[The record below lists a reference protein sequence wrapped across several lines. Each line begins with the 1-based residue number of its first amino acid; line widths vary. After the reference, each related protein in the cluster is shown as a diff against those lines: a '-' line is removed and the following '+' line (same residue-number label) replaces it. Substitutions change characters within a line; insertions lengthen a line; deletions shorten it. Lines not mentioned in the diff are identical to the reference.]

1 MRRVANQVGGIDMK
15 KQTTSKV
22 RSSAPRAKSTRE
34 AAKLRKQI
42 AALRFEADQRV
53 REAYTAGFDDG
64 GDEPPLTFGGGV
76 IGRGYRSLKMSV
88 RDETSTSQEAAIER
102 SYRQFATNPLSWAIA
117 NIGTDYVWDDNGPT
131 ITAQN
136 DEVQAVLDAHW
147 KDDVNDWPGRGSQRV
162 RDLRLY
168 GELILE
174 AFVRPADGRVR
185 LGTID
190 PAELSE
196 VITDGENRDE
206 IIAVKL
212 KAIQGETQNAGRL
225 LKVITHSESERL
237 IGVQQSEFAAARQY
251 QAGDLIRRGGVR
263 YRVVEANQSTDRFKS
278 GWSNVRVAECCY
290 GRAWRVSEAAGTEW
304 RDLRTGARLGGR
316 IIEDGTGTEIN
327 GQPYDGQCFLVQVNK
342 TSIGLRG
349 RPDGLALIDW
359 LDRYDQMFF
368 DILEHAALIKDIVWD
383 LLVTGGDPPE
393 IAARV
398 SDFVK
403 SSQSGK
409 VFGHNEKIVT
419 TPQNPDLKGADWAGL
434 SDTVL
439 NLIGGGSRYPVYM
452 LGSGGDANLATA
464 TAQGGP
470 TYKGF
475 KTRQGIVKRFI
486 TRILQYVVDCAV
498 AAGKLPEY
506 VTVYDEKHQPRID
519 ENDLPIVVKA
529 REAFSVVMPEI
540 APRDTVAAATA
551 FSTLVTAVIAVV
563 TAKLMSKRVGVEIIA
578 RGTDLLGIEID
589 VADMLMELEAE
600 PSGEPLAAELEQA
613 AQQDVIDQNGHAANE
628 IDRLLAGI
636 NSGAREEPKA
646 E

>member
-1 MRRVANQVGGIDMK
+1 MK
-15 KQTTSKV
+15 KQTTLT
-22 RSSAPRAKSTRE
+22 RPKSTRE
-34 AAKLRKQI
+34 VAKLRKQI
-42 AALRFEADQRV
+42 AALKSEADQRA
-53 REAYTAGFDDG
+53 REAYAAGFDDG

-102 SYRQFATNPLSWAIA
+102 SYRQFATNPLAWATA
-117 NIGTDYVWDDNGPT
+117 NIGTDYVWDDEGPT

-136 DEVQAVLDAHW
+136 DEVQTVIDAHW

-174 AFVRPADGRVR
+174 TFVRPADGRVR

-196 VITDGENRDE
+196 VITDADNRDE

-263 YRVVEANQSTDRFKS
+263 YRVVEANQSTDRFRS
-278 GWSNVRVAECCY
+278 GWANVRAAECCY
-290 GRAWRVSEAAGTEW
+290 GRAWRVSEAAGTER

-316 IIEDGTGTEIN
+316 MIEDGTGTEIN
-327 GQPYDGQCFLVQVNK
+327 GQPYDGQCFLVQINK

-383 LLVTGGDPPE
+383 LLVTSGDEKE

-398 SDFVK
+398 ADFVR
-403 SSQSGK
+403 SSQSSGR
-409 VFGHNEKIVT
+409 VFGHNEKVVT

-475 KTRQGIVKRFI
+475 KTRQGIIKRFI
-486 TRILQYVVDCAV
+486 TRILQYAVDCAV

-506 VTVYDEKHQPRID
+506 VTVCDEKHKPRVD
-519 ENDLPIVVKA
+519 ENDMPIVVKT

-540 APRDTVAAATA
+540 APRDTTAAATA
-551 FSTLVTAVIAVV
+551 FSVLATAVIAVV

-578 RGTDLLGIEID
+578 RGADLLGIEID
-589 VADMLMELEAE
+589 VSEMLAELESE
-600 PSGEPLAAELEQA
+600 PGGEPLAAELEQA
-613 AQQDVIDQNGHAANE
+613 QQQDVIDQNGHAADE
-628 IDRLLAGI
+628 IDRLLAGM
-636 NSGAREEPKA
+636 NSGSREEPKA

>member
-464 TAQGGP
+464 TAQGSP
-470 TYKGF
+470 TYRGF
-475 KTRQGIVKRFI
+475 ETRQGVVRRML
-486 TRILQYVVDCAV
+486 TRILQYQVDCAV
-498 AAGKLPEY
+498 EAK
-506 VTVYDEKHQPRID
+506 RID
-519 ENDLPIVVKA
+519 EFVEILDENGDPKMDRLGLPVRIKA
-529 REAFSVVMPEI
+529 RDAFAVTMPEI
-540 APRDTVAAATA
+540 SPRDTAAAAST
-551 FSTLVTAVIAVV
+551 FSAVTTAVSGAYSMKLLPLQ
-563 TAKLMSKRVGVEIIA
+563 TAIEIIA
-578 RGTDLLGIEID
+578 RAVELLGVEMDVEKVVEALQQAPDTTGLADALDQAQKPETDL
-589 VADMLMELEAE
+589 
-600 PSGEPLAAELEQA
+600 SSLAAVVNA
-613 AQQDVIDQNGHAANE
+613 GAQQ
-628 IDRLLAGI
+628 
-636 NSGAREEPKA
+636 EPKGNGLG
-646 E
+646 

>member
-1 MRRVANQVGGIDMK
+1 MK
-15 KQTTSKV
+15 KQTTLT
-22 RSSAPRAKSTRE
+22 RPKSTRE
-34 AAKLRKQI
+34 AARLRKQI
-42 AALRFEADQRV
+42 AALKSEADQRA
-53 REAYTAGFDDG
+53 REAYAAGFDDG

-102 SYRQFATNPLSWAIA
+102 SYRQFATNPLAWATA

-147 KDDVNDWPGRGSQRV
+147 TDDVNDWPGRGSQRV

-196 VITDGENRDE
+196 VITDADNRDE

-263 YRVVEANQSTDRFKS
+263 YRVVEANQSTDRFRS
-278 GWSNVRVAECCY
+278 GWANVRVAECCY
-290 GRAWRVSEAAGTEW
+290 GRAWRVSEAAGTER

-316 IIEDGTGTEIN
+316 MIEDGTGTEIN

-368 DILEHAALIKDIVWD
+368 DILEWAALIKDIVWD
-383 LLVTGGDPPE
+383 LLITGGDDKE
-393 IAARV
+393 IAAHV
-398 SDFVK
+398 SNFVK
-403 SSQSGK
+403 SIQSGK
-409 VFGHNEKIVT
+409 VFGHNEKVVT

-486 TRILQYVVDCAV
+486 IRILQYAVDCAV

-506 VTVYDEKHQPRID
+506 VTVCDEKHRPRVD
-519 ENDLPIVVKA
+519 ENDMPIVVKA

-540 APRDTVAAATA
+540 APRDTAAAATA

-578 RGTDLLGIEID
+578 RGADLLGIEID
-589 VADMLMELEAE
+589 VSEMLAELEAE
-600 PSGEPLAAELEQA
+600 PSREPLAAELEQA
-613 AQQDVIDQNGHAANE
+613 QQQDVIEQNGHAADE
-628 IDRLLAGI
+628 IDRLLAGM